1 MLQSAFR
8 NLQVRRVLK
17 IQSLVSLSFSVSFN
31 FPQYNLSPFSH
42 NLGSQNYETPLS
54 HERCQGIKSG

>member
-17 IQSLVSLSFSVSFN
+17 IQSLVSLLFLVSFN
-31 FPQYNLSPFSH
+31 FPQYIPSLFSYH
-42 NLGSQNYETPLS
+42 LGSQNYETPLS
-54 HERCQGIKSG
+54 HERC